1 MWAVGCQKQA
11 QTRFLYFIFGIN
23 LKFTIL
29 CEFDQDKTYKIN
41 AKRLY
46 LA

>member
-11 QTRFLYFIFGIN
+11 QTGFLHFIFRIN

-29 CEFDQDKTYKIN
+29 CEFDQDETYKIN
-41 AKRLY
+41 AQK
-46 LA
+46 